1 MGLFPGK
8 FKVAIDLLAGWKIGG
23 VAVTATAAELNKLAG
38 ATVSTAEINALAAAN
53 AGANGLGF
61 LRVAKATY
69 DFAVNGGAQ
78 GAISLGTTLP
88 AKAVIVGG
96 FMRVIAQVTGVGASV
111 AVSVESANDIQAAA
125 AINGA
130 PWSTTGLKAIV
141 PKANTPEATGI
152 LLATTAKPVVATV
165 TGADL
170 TAGKFEVFLY
180 YVVSS

>member
-1 MGLFPGK
+1 MGFFPGK
-8 FKVAIDLLAGWKIGG
+8 FKVAVDFLGGLKIGG
-23 VAVTATAAELNKLAG
+23 VTVEPTAAELNR
-38 ATVSTAEINALAAAN
+38 LAAAN
-53 AGANGLGF
+53 AGANGLGVM
-61 LRVAKATY
+61 RVAKATY
-69 DFAVNGGAQ
+69 DFAVKGGAQ
-78 GAISLGTTLP
+78 GAISLDTTIP

-96 FMRVIAQVTGVGASV
+96 FMRVITQLTGVGASV

-125 AINGA
+125 AIAGA

-141 PKANTPEATGI
+141 PKANTPESTGV

-165 TGADL
+165 SAADL